1 MAVKDSY
8 RICIIISNIKRK
20 ERSLNIMKM
29 NKLNILKNSLKNTLP
44 VIAGTATCV
53 LTNTSIAL
61 AGTGVA
67 KVDNG
72 LNVVKTLS
80 IGVCAVIGVVGLVK
94 GGMTFSSGLSQRDQS
109 GIVTGGLELAGGFI
123 MAAISAVITAMGF

>member
-1 MAVKDSY
+1 
-8 RICIIISNIKRK
+8 
-20 ERSLNIMKM
+20 MKM